1 MLMQIYPLP
10 IHIMKDFFS
19 VFYENSKQKLPKKQT
34 TEKITVE
41 IDAKICFG
49 KHCKNLQVFF

>member
-49 KHCKNLQVFF
+49 KKYKIRKK